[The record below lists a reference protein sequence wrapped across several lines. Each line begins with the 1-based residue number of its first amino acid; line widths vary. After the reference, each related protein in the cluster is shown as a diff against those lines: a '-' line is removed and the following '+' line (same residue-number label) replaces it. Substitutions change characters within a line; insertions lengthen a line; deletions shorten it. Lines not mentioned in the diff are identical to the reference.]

1 MWVFGEGGPL
11 TQINR
16 PGDDG
21 RLGYTLAGYFP
32 EATQPMSDREALKHL
47 LLDRFPVFA
56 QLPAAEIDSLL
67 DASPVQHAAA
77 GATLFN
83 ASQPC
88 RGFPLLLSGSVRV
101 SKSAPNGREI
111 LLYRVEPGQGC
122 ILSGGCLLGH
132 SDYSASGI
140 AETDVNLLNVPPR
153 VFQDLILKHEAFR
166 GFVFGM
172 YGARLAEVMELVEE
186 VAFRKLDT
194 RLAQI
199 LLQRGPVVEATHQK
213 LADELGSVREIVS
226 RLLRS
231 FEERGWV
238 KLERERVT
246 VLDPKGLA
254 LQTRD

>member
-1 MWVFGEGGPL
+1 MRRGALPVGGEVKDRDHDKCQHGGDQDPEDQGYRE
-11 TQINR
+11 TAA
-16 PGDDG
+16 PG
-21 RLGYTLAGYFP
+21 
-32 EATQPMSDREALKHL
+32 
-47 LLDRFPVFA
+47 
-56 QLPAAEIDSLL
+56 I
-67 DASPVQHAAA
+67 
-77 GATLFN
+77 
-83 ASQPC
+83 
-88 RGFPLLLSGSVRV
+88 
-101 SKSAPNGREI
+101 
-111 LLYRVEPGQGC
+111 
-122 ILSGGCLLGH
+122 
-132 SDYSASGI
+132 
-140 AETDVNLLNVPPR
+140 
-153 VFQDLILKHEAFR
+153 QDLILKHEAFR

-213 LADELGSVREIVS
+213 LADDLGSVREIVS

-231 FEERGWV
+231 FEQRGWV